1 MCNILGNEYID
12 MYAVN
17 DHDYHYLIYIKE
29 VLISKERLTRK
40 FQDDKNGL
48 VFLIYY
54 CLCDP
59 SPIFRAYNKL

>member
-1 MCNILGNEYID
+1 
-12 MYAVN
+12 MYAVK